1 MSFVDV
7 AIPGVIGLVLVI
19 RPQLAFV
26 GSRVPPDP
34 KRIRL
39 LRRIGVLLLVVALIY
54 LFIRLAG
61 G

>member
-26 GSRVPPDP
+26 GSRVSPDP
-34 KRIRL
+34 KKIRR
-39 LRRIGVLLLVVALIY
+39 LRNIGLLLLVVALIY
-54 LFIRLAG
+54 LGVRLAG